1 MTVTAYSYTRFS
13 SAAQKDGDSLRRQL
27 ALAEDWAAK
36 RPDVV
41 LDTTTRDLGVSA
53 YHGEHRVKGALA
65 AFIKRIEKGQIA
77 PGSYLLIEQFDRL
90 TREAEVVA
98 INLLTSILMAKI
110 RVVTLNDGTELD
122 ETADA
127 MDLMRAILSLSAG
140 HNENKR
146 RGGRLAEAWADKKR
160 RARETGEILSKRGPA
175 WTVFNESENR
185 FDLIP
190 ERADIVRRI
199 FRECVE
205 GFGSSTIN
213 NRLNA
218 DPTVKPFV
226 AGSSGFHAG
235 YVLTILKSPSVVGT
249 YTPMLWSKT
258 AGERANRTPD
268 GSEIEGYY
276 PEVIDR
282 ELFDRVQ
289 AILATRN
296 KHPRRGRRG
305 KTFPNLLLGLG
316 RCEACHGTLIL
327 GNHMNKERV
336 RYFRCYNSS
345 RGHRCG
351 NKTRYPLPPIQE
363 RLEQFLIKAKF
374 EDAPVG
380 DTNNIEPL
388 LLQRA
393 DLQSRI
399 ENLLDLMEAGEPVG
413 DRLRVRRGE
422 LADLDKAITHAKAAD
437 LLARHRNHR
446 DAVVEALE
454 WVQSFGAL
462 DGDDLYRA
470 RAKANA
476 LLNDA
481 FDFIMPLASGGMYLA
496 KGQRARWVGDNAMT
510 DWFALPE
517 EVTGAALAKARTPLT
532 IQWGMVRTPA
542 EAEALK
548 AVLSN
553 DAPDVFD
560 DYG

>member
-13 SAAQKDGDSLRRQL
+13 SAAQKEGDSLRRQL
-27 ALAEDWAAK
+27 ALADEWAAK
-36 RPDVV
+36 HPDVV

-65 AFIKRIEKGQIA
+65 SFLKRIEKGQIA

-98 INLLTSILMAKI
+98 MNLLTSILLAKI
-110 RVVTLNDGTELD
+110 RVVTLNDETELD

-140 HNENKR
+140 HIENKR

-175 WTVFNESENR
+175 WTVFNETKKR

-205 GFGSSTIN
+205 GFGSSTIT
-213 NRLNA
+213 NRLNE

-226 AGSSGFHAG
+226 EGSSGFHAG

-249 YTPMLWSKT
+249 YTPTLWSKT

-282 ELFDRVQ
+282 DLFERVQ
-289 AILATRN
+289 AILAMRS
-296 KHPRRGRRG
+296 KHPKRGRRG
-305 KTFPNLLLGLG
+305 KTFPNILLGLG

-327 GNHMNKERV
+327 GNYMNKERV

-363 RLEQFLIKAKF
+363 RLENFLIKAKF

-380 DTNNIEPL
+380 DTHNIEPL
-388 LLQRA
+388 LLKRS
-393 DLQSRI
+393 DLQRRI

-422 LADLDKAITHAKAAD
+422 LADVDKAIAQAKAAD
-437 LLARHRNHR
+437 LLARHRSHR
-446 DAVVEALE
+446 DAVVEALD
-454 WVQSFGAL
+454 WVQSFRNL
-462 DGDDLYRA
+462 DGDDLYTA

-481 FDFIMPLASGGMYLA
+481 FDSIMPVASGGMFIA
-496 KGQRARWVGDNAMT
+496 KNERARWVGDNAMT
-510 DWFALPE
+510 DWFDLPD
-517 EVTGAALAKARTPLT
+517 EVTGAALAKAKTPVI
-532 IQWGMVRTPA
+532 IQWGEVSTYA
-542 EAEALK
+542 EAEAFRK
-548 AVLSN
+548 ALPRA
-553 DAPDVFD
+553 APDAFD
-560 DYG
+560 GFG